1 MPKKKPVD
9 LFEEHDST
17 HLGNEATGNLRAYV
31 ERVERLAEEKQALA
45 DDIKEIYAEAKGS
58 GFDVKQMH
66 KVVAIRKQDRD
77 KWKEEQAVLDLYLSA
92 LGVL

>member
-9 LFEEHDST
+9 LFEDQDTT
-17 HLGNEATGNLRAYV
+17 HLGNAETGHLRAYV
-31 ERVERLAEEKQALA
+31 ERIERVQEEIDALTS
-45 DDIKEIYAEAKGS
+45 DRKEIYAEAKGT
-58 GFDVKQMH
+58 GFDVKQMR

-77 KWKEEQAVLDLYLSA
+77 KWREEQQVLDLYLSA

>member
-9 LFEEHDST
+9 LFEERDST
-17 HLGNEATGNLRAYV
+17 HLGNEATGNLRSLI
-31 ERVERLAEEKQALA
+31 ERVERVSEEIDALTS
-45 DDIKEIYAEAKGS
+45 DRKEIYAEAKGS
-58 GFDVKQMH
+58 GFDVKQMR